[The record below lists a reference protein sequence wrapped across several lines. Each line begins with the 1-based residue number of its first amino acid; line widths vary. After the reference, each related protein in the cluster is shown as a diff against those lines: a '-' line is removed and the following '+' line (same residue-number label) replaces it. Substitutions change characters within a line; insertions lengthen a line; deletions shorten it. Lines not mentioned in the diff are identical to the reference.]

1 MMLACEDLNAGYGP
15 VPILYEVGLEV
26 DEGER
31 VAVLGKNGMGK
42 TTLLRALLG
51 LVDRYSGRVV
61 ACGEDVSGWV
71 THRIARLGVS
81 YVPQEAPIFESLT
94 VEENLRLG
102 ALRVKDDQEA
112 PPEVAVFMDR
122 LRERAKQPAGT
133 LSGGEQK
140 MLIVTRAL
148 IGSPRVVLLDEISE
162 GLQPSLRS
170 VVSDLLRAYSE
181 RCGASVLLVEQNLEF
196 ALGASDACVVLNSGR
211 IVEEKRDSR
220 AVAKES
226 VERHMTL

>member
-1 MMLACEDLNAGYGP
+1 MLACEDLNAGYGP
-15 VPILYEVGLEV
+15 VPILHDIALRV
-26 DEGER
+26 DPGER

-61 ACGEDVSGWV
+61 ACDEDVTGWL

-81 YVPQEAPIFESLT
+81 YVPQEAPIFEGLT

-102 ALRVKDDQEA
+102 GLGKDHQNV
-112 PPEVAVFMDR
+112 PPQVGVFLDR
-122 LRERAKQPAGT
+122 LNERAKQPAGT

-140 MLIVTRAL
+140 MLMITRAL
-148 IGSPRVVLLDEISE
+148 IGCPRVVLLDEISE

-170 VVSDLLRAYSE
+170 VVTEMLRAYSE
-181 RCGASVLLVEQNLEF
+181 RFGASILLVEQNLEF
-196 ALGASDACVVLNSGR
+196 ALGSSDACVVLNGGR
-211 IVEEKRDSR
+211 IVEQKSDSDG
-220 AVAKES
+220 VAKES

>member
-1 MMLACEDLNAGYGP
+1 MLACEGLNAGYGP
-15 VPILYEVGLEV
+15 VPILYDVELSV
-26 DEGER
+26 DAGER

-51 LVDRYSGRVV
+51 LVDRYSGRVA
-61 ACGEDVSGWV
+61 ACGEDVTAWH

-81 YVPQEAPIFESLT
+81 YVPQEAPLFESLT

-102 ALRVKDDQEA
+102 DLHVKDGQET
-112 PPEVAVFMDR
+112 PPEVDVFLNR

-140 MLIVTRAL
+140 MLILTRAL
-148 IGSPRVVLLDEISE
+148 IGNPRVVLLDEISE

-170 VVSDLLRAYSE
+170 VVTEMLKEYSA
-181 RCGASVLLVEQNLEF
+181 RRGASILLVEQNLEF

-211 IVEEKRDSR
+211 IVEEKSDSG